1 MSKYNDCISIHTPSI
16 FSDHAS
22 LPPPTQRGPYYHL
35 ASTAKPLFPG
45 DLYRSVSTKSPFI
58 KGSGAPQDPI
68 CRASPPHSACGS
80 PCMLWRKRGTAVCD
94 NSLSLPALLFA

>member
-1 MSKYNDCISIHTPSI
+1 MSKNNDCISIHTFYILRSCFTPI
-16 FSDHAS
+16 PHKG
-22 LPPPTQRGPYYHL
+22 GPYYHL

-45 DLYRSVSTKSPFI
+45 DLYRSHSTKSPFI

-68 CRASPPHSACGS
+68 CRASPPHRACGS